1 MKFGSQIS
9 FVAMARGTYLD
20 FRMTTRTPKT
30 ETPRYVAAH
39 RHGAAVRVA
48 RPLRGP
54 SWKEASV
61 HGWYRHNMI
70 FQKVQDTLS
79 ETNSEFTPEVDG
91 WNISFLFWD
100 GLFLGVMLVLG
111 RIKLKDTIC

>member
-1 MKFGSQIS
+1 
-9 FVAMARGTYLD
+9 
-20 FRMTTRTPKT
+20 
-30 ETPRYVAAH
+30 
-39 RHGAAVRVA
+39 
-48 RPLRGP
+48 
-54 SWKEASV
+54 
-61 HGWYRHNMI
+61 MI